1 MSANETPKQ
10 TPTESTNHL
19 PEFVLLALARNE
31 SADPAYRKAAVEH
44 LIEKGYIREAN
55 HPELTML
62 VAQVMR
68 EREAK
73 DEVQSIVESA
83 VEAPLESMKASVT
96 TATMYADEVVEAPKS
111 RFWGK

>member
-1 MSANETPKQ
+1 MSAKETLKQ
-10 TPTESTNHL
+10 SPQESTNHL

-55 HPELTML
+55 HPELSL
-62 VAQVMR
+62 LAAQVR
-68 EREAK
+68 KEREAK
-73 DEVQSIVESA
+73 DEVQAIVESA

-96 TATMYADEVVEAPKS
+96 TSTMYSDEVVEAPKS